1 MENLD
6 KKVNEVLE
14 ATEDFTKLKNEL
26 LGKLQQDP
34 EEEVIKQ
41 YSNRFHIDLDSAKAR
56 LQENY
61 KKEIDDVNH
70 KEIALRLSNAFKVM
84 SPKLMGLEFREKDRE
99 QLAKEAINT
108 ANRAREQVS
117 EAVNLA
123 KAAAK
128 DQVIDTIRA
137 LDLGRLATSFVE
149 LERQNEVLRRNLENL
164 ESRVYYLEGTTVSQK
179 TNLLTRIKNNFRY
192 FWN

>member
-84 SPKLMGLEFREKDRE
+84 SPKLMGLVFREKDRE

-149 LERQNEVLRRNLENL
+149 LGRQNEVLRRNLENL